1 MRQDLETLPAWRLA
15 ELLRSREVSSVELT
29 EHALGRI
36 ERHNPALNAFLTV
49 APEQALAAAREADAV
64 LASGAAL
71 GPLHGVPIAIKD
83 LSATK
88 GIRTTYGSLL
98 YKDRVPDADE
108 PAVERVR
115 AAGAV
120 IVGKTNTPE
129 FGHRLI
135 TENLLGEPCRNP
147 WDTAR
152 TPGGSSGGSGAAVAA
167 RLVPLATGSDA
178 GGSVRVPASF
188 CGVYGIKPTA
198 GRVAADYRRPGGWRR
213 LSQGGPM
220 ANDVRDAALLLG
232 AMAGRDPRDALS
244 LRDTPPDFA
253 AAVDAPDVRGLR
265 IAFTEDVD
273 GAAVDPQVRG
283 AVRRAAKAFEAMG
296 ARVEE
301 AAPAVETVKSM
312 ELLMTL
318 LLADAAVELLPALNI
333 GLGAQMSPTLV
344 EWADEA
350 RSWPLT
356 RYVSALRDLE
366 WRRSAIA
373 DLFDVYDL
381 WLLPTMATTAFE
393 VGALPERVDGRE
405 IDPRWEFSPF
415 CMHANLAGNPA
426 ASVPCGFSDDGLPI
440 GLQLVGRL
448 GDEPTVLRAS
458 AAYEEAHPWAEV
470 RPPGF

>member
-1 MRQDLETLPAWRLA
+1 MFQDVETLPAWRLI
-15 ELLRSREVSSVELT
+15 ELLRARQVSSVELT
-29 EHALGRI
+29 EHALTRI
-36 ERHNPALNAFLTV
+36 ERHNPALNAFLTA
-49 APEQALAAAREADAV
+49 APDHALAAAREADAA
-64 LASGAAL
+64 LASGEPL

-108 PAVERVR
+108 PAVERIR

-152 TPGGSSGGSGAAVAA
+152 TPGGSSGGSGSAVAA
-167 RLVPLATGSDA
+167 RLVPIATGSDA
-178 GGSVRVPASF
+178 GGSIRVPASF
-188 CGVYGIKPTA
+188 CGVYGVKPTA
-198 GRVAADYRRPGGWRR
+198 GRVATDYRRPGGWRR
-213 LSQGGPM
+213 LSQGGPIT
-220 ANDVRDAALLLG
+220 NDVRDAALLLG

-244 LRDTPPDFA
+244 LRDATPDFA
-253 AAVDAPDVRGLR
+253 AAANTPDVRGLR
-265 IAFTEDVD
+265 VAFTEDVD
-273 GAAVDPQVRG
+273 GAAVDPQVRA
-283 AVRRAAKAFEAMG
+283 AVRCAAEAFEAMG

-301 AAPAVETVKSM
+301 AAPAVGSAKGM

-318 LLADAAVELLPALNI
+318 LLADAAVELMPALGI

-350 RSWPLT
+350 LSWPLT
-356 RYVSALRDLE
+356 RYVAALRDLE
-366 WRRSAIA
+366 WHRSAIA
-373 DLFDVYDL
+373 DLFDGYDL
-381 WLLPTMATTAFE
+381 WLLPTMAMPAFE
-393 VGALPERVDGRE
+393 VGSLPERIDERE
-405 IDPRWEFSPF
+405 IDSRWEFSPF
-415 CMHANLAGNPA
+415 CMHANLSGNPA
-426 ASVPCGFSDDGLPI
+426 ASIPCGFSDGGLPI
-440 GLQLVGRL
+440 GLQIVGRL

-458 AAYEEAHPWAEV
+458 AAYEQAHPWAQI

>member
-1 MRQDLETLPAWRLA
+1 M
-15 ELLRSREVSSVELT
+15 T
-29 EHALGRI
+29 EHALARI

-49 APEQALAAAREADAV
+49 APEQAMAAAREADAA
-64 LASGAAL
+64 LAAGEEV
-71 GPLHGVPIAIKD
+71 GPLHGVPIAVKD

-135 TENLLGEPCRNP
+135 TENRLGEPCRNP
-147 WDTAR
+147 WDVSR
-152 TPGGSSGGSGAAVAA
+152 TCGGSSGGSGAALAA

-178 GGSVRVPASF
+178 GGSIRVPASF
-188 CGVYGIKPTA
+188 CGVYGIKPTM

-220 ANDVRDAALLLG
+220 TNDVRDAALLLQ
-232 AMAGRDPRDALS
+232 AMAGRDARDALS
-244 LRDTPPDFA
+244 LRETPPDFA
-253 AAVDAPDVRGLR
+253 AAVNAPDVRGLR

-273 GAAVDPQVRG
+273 GAAVDPQVRA
-283 AVRRAAKAFEAMG
+283 AVRRAAGAFEAMG

-301 AAPAVETVKSM
+301 AAPAVETVKGM

-350 RSWPLT
+350 QSWPLT

-366 WRRSAIA
+366 WRRSAVA

-393 VGALPERVDGRE
+393 VGTLPERVDGRE

-426 ASVPCGFSDDGLPI
+426 ASIPCGFSGDRLPI

-448 GDEPTVLRAS
+448 GDEATVLRAS
-458 AAYEEAHPWAEV
+458 AAYEQAHPWAHA
-470 RPPGF
+470 RPEGF